1 MDAATHTAK
10 SPVCPLNFILPLSR
24 LSGGWGRG
32 VVIYRSFAC
41 TCPTQEIYNM
51 KKEERP
57 ERKKR
62 KLVPYFRLADWE

>member
-1 MDAATHTAK
+1 VSFELCSA
-10 SPVCPLNFILPLSR
+10 FIQTQGAGGGVR
-24 LSGGWGRG
+24 L
-32 VVIYRSFAC
+32 YRSFAC

-62 KLVPYFRLADWE
+62 KPGPYFRLADWE